1 VKVVISGDGGD
12 EAFGGYARYAHD
24 LAEAGLRGSLPE
36 WFRKRALAPLAAA
49 WPKADWLPRSLRA
62 KTRLTNLALDADAAY
77 ANTLMLCRNPLRR
90 QLLARQV
97 VARLDGHD
105 PAWVIR
111 QEYRESGGRE
121 ALGGMIAADTAIVLP
136 DDFLVKV
143 DRASM
148 AHGLEVRPPLL
159 DHELLELTGRMPSDL
174 KVRGGQTKW
183 LLRECARGIL
193 PPEILD
199 RPKQGFEIPLD
210 LWLRGPLRPM
220 FEDVVLAAHSR
231 IGDLLDR
238 RQVESLVRS
247 HRAGVGR
254 HGPIL
259 WAILILACWS
269 ERYLRGADGLRQAA

>member
-1 VKVVISGDGGD
+1 
-12 EAFGGYARYAHD
+12 
-24 LAEAGLRGSLPE
+24 
-36 WFRKRALAPLAAA
+36 
-49 WPKADWLPRSLRA
+49 
-62 KTRLTNLALDADAAY
+62 
-77 ANTLMLCRNPLRR
+77 
-90 QLLARQV
+90 LLARQV